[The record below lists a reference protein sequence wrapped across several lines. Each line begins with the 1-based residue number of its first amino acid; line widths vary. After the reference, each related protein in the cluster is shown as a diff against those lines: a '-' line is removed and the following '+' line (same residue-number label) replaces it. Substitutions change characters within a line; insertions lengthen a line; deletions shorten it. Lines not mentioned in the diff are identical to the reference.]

1 MAKSLIS
8 QEYMK
13 VSIHESIIITY
24 GITAFPFF
32 LSVIVR
38 ICYKSKQ
45 KLVS

>member
-24 GITAFPFF
+24 GITALTFF
-32 LSVIVR
+32 FIRYCPNML
-38 ICYKSKQ
+38 
-45 KLVS
+45 